1 MMRKLNYSKFKK
13 WPLWCEAE
21 RHVLMWRIQESRS
34 RYKHEWKDICGD
46 AWNTLVR
53 NLPSENGAGISDRT
67 YPCAIFLVKPDVTI
81 QDRALG
87 SVIGHTPIFSQYSP
101 LYVVSP
107 QNSECCEEQS
117 ILIVVSHAEKRVP
130 CAVVQEWKALLDMQN
145 IGLGMRT
152 AATDACHSK
161 FP

>member
-1 MMRKLNYSKFKK
+1 MMWKLNYSKLNK

-34 RYKHEWKDICGD
+34 RYKREWKDIYGD
-46 AWNTLVR
+46 AWNTLVC
-53 NLPSENGAGISDRT
+53 NLPSETGRYYSRPRIGISDRI
-67 YPCAIFLVKPDVTI
+67 YPHFFPI
-81 QDRALG
+81 Q
-87 SVIGHTPIFSQYSP
+87 P
-101 LYVVSP
+101 LYVSTP
-107 QNSECCEEQS
+107 QNSECCEAQS

-130 CAVVQEWKALLDMQN
+130 CAVVQEWKALLDMRN

>member
-1 MMRKLNYSKFKK
+1 MMRKIKYSKFKK

-53 NLPSENGAGISDRT
+53 NLPSETRRYYSRPRIGISDRT
-67 YPCAIFLVKPDVTI
+67 YPHFFPI
-81 QDRALG
+81 Q
-87 SVIGHTPIFSQYSP
+87 P
-101 LYVVSP
+101 LYVSTP
-107 QNSECCEEQS
+107 QNSECCEAQS
-117 ILIVVSHAEKRVP
+117 ILIVVSHAEKRAP

-145 IGLGMRT
+145 ICLGMRT
-152 AATDACHSK
+152 AASDACHSK

>member
-1 MMRKLNYSKFKK
+1 MQKVKYSKFKK
-13 WPLWCEAE
+13 WPLLWCEAE
-21 RHVLMWRIQESRS
+21 RHVLMWRIQESQS

-46 AWNTLVR
+46 AWSTLVQ
-53 NLPSENGAGISDRT
+53 NLLI
-67 YPCAIFLVKPDVTI
+67 VKPDVTI

-87 SVIGHTPIFSQYSP
+87 SVIGHTPIFPNTAPVCRST
-101 LYVVSP
+101 P
-107 QNSECCEEQS
+107 QNSECCKMQS
-117 ILIVVSHAEKRVP
+117 ISIVVSHAEKRLP

-152 AATDACHSK
+152 AASDGCHSK

>member
-1 MMRKLNYSKFKK
+1 MMRKIKYSKFKK

-21 RHVLMWRIQESRS
+21 KAHTCVKNPGITIKIQAWIKRH
-34 RYKHEWKDICGD
+34 CGD

-53 NLPSENGAGISDRT
+53 NLPSETGAGISDRT

-107 QNSECCEEQS
+107 QNSECCKAQS